1 MEVCNAAGLCMFGY
15 LSYPWQ
21 AIPDQL
27 SAATG
32 QQYDMERIVE
42 TGVRIFTLRHA
53 FNLREGINP
62 MTRNMP
68 GRIIGEPPLKEGNV
82 KDITVDYKTMAVE
95 FLQEL
100 GWDIN
105 TTVPSQQSLRKL
117 GLDFLIEDMKKVS
130 VKSI

>member
-1 MEVCNAAGLCMFGY
+1 
-15 LSYPWQ
+15 
-21 AIPDQL
+21 
-27 SAATG
+27 
-32 QQYDMERIVE
+32 
-42 TGVRIFTLRHA
+42 
-53 FNLREGINP
+53 

-68 GRIIGEPPLKEGNV
+68 GRIVGQPQLKEGNV
-82 KDITVDYKTMAVE
+82 KHITVDYKTMAVE

>member
-32 QQYDMERIVE
+32 QKYDMERIVE
-42 TGVRIFTLRHA
+42 TGVRIFTIRHA

-68 GRIIGEPPLKEGNV
+68 GRIVGQPQLKEGNV
-82 KDITVDYKTMAVE
+82 KGITVDYKTMAVE

-105 TTVPSQQSLRKL
+105 TTVPSEDSLRKL
-117 GLDFLIEDMKKVS
+117 GLDFLIEDMKRLPVQ
-130 VKSI
+130 SI

>member
-42 TGVRIFTLRHA
+42 TGVRIFTIRHA

-68 GRIIGEPPLKEGNV
+68 GRIVGQPQLKEGNV
-82 KDITVDYKTMAVE
+82 KHITVDYKTMAVE

-117 GLDFLIEDMKKVS
+117 GLDFLIEDMKRLPVQ
-130 VKSI
+130 SI